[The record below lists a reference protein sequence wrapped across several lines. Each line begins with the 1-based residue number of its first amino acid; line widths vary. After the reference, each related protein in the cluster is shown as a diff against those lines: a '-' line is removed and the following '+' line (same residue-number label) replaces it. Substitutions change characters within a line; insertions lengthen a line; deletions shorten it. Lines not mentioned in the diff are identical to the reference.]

1 MPLEESAPMLPLR
14 VDADRF
20 FASLERARAREKGG
34 IGTQNEKLLH
44 ATLKDY
50 FAIEGAVA
58 EYEVEGFFADLF
70 ADGELVEIQTG
81 NFCYLRK
88 KLPPLLEKHP
98 VTVICPLMRSKTLF
112 WIDPQTGELSAGR
125 KSPKK
130 GKYCHL
136 LGQIYPLMDLVG
148 QEGLRLVVFLYDG
161 EEYKRADGW
170 SKDGKKGSHRIER
183 IPTQP
188 LDLLELCSPYDYA
201 ALLPEGCPLTFDAAD
216 FSRRTSLKGRRLS
229 GALKMLLKIGVLSR
243 EKQGRSYLYTVNRK
257 EFIVYDEP

>member
-1 MPLEESAPMLPLR
+1 MLPLR

-44 ATLKDY
+44 AALKDY

-58 EYEVEGFFADLF
+58 EYEVEGFVADLF
-70 ADGELVEIQTG
+70 AEGELVEIQTG
-81 NFCYLRK
+81 NFSYLRK
-88 KLPPLLEKHP
+88 KLPALLEKYP
-98 VTVICPLMRSKTLF
+98 VTVVCPLMRSKTLF
-112 WIDPQTGELSAGR
+112 WIDPQTGELSGGR

-130 GKYCHL
+130 EKYCHL
-136 LGQIYPLMDLVG
+136 LGQIYPLMDLIG

-170 SKDGKKGSHRIER
+170 SKDGKKGSHRVER
-183 IPTQP
+183 IPTEP
-188 LDLLELCSPYDYA
+188 VEFLVLSSPYDLG
-201 ALLPEGCPLTFDAAD
+201 ALLPENCPERFSAAD
-216 FSRRTSLKGRRLS
+216 FSKFASLRGRKLS
-229 GALKMLLKIGVLSR
+229 GGLKLLLKAGVLSR

-257 EFIVYDEP
+257 EFIVYESKQAHS